1 MKKIFK
7 LALGQAIILGLAFP
21 GTVSAA
27 SSHNV
32 SRIYGS
38 SRYQTSINICN
49 NFSSGKVQN
58 VIVTSGNNFPDA
70 LAGSVLSKQLN
81 APILLVDKSLSD
93 SQDSINY
100 IKDHL
105 DASGTVYVLGG
116 YASVSDEYINYI
128 KSLGFN
134 NIKRLGGKN
143 RFDTNKVIVENM
155 NVGKGTPLVI
165 VNGSNFPDALS
176 ISSIA
181 GMKGYPIILSNTDTL
196 PDEVKEK
203 ISEISPSS
211 VYIIGGQGALSD
223 NIISEIKKLDTT
235 IEDGN
240 IIRIWGKNRYETSLN
255 ICKYFNLDSST
266 VVIANGENFP
276 DALSGS
282 ALAAKLQAPILLT
295 DGKNISTQKEY
306 IDTTKY
312 TDEIILGGSGAVS
325 EDAENELKGIEKKL
339 FEVTNEYV
347 GEDGKYY
354 IEGNYLKYVTD
365 INEAL
370 DYVKRTGDS
379 SVVEEDNGQWF
390 ILDDGFDMTISDK
403 VKLEVDSDVSIKLIH
418 FDSDGNISYNQ
429 PNFTDMVN
437 GKYEDRPVFN
447 LFIKDGKVMKMD
459 QQFRP

>member
-27 SSHNV
+27 ASHNV

-100 IKDHL
+100 IRDHL
-105 DASGTVYVLGG
+105 DVSGTVYVLGG

-143 RFDTNKVIVENM
+143 RFETNKVIVENM
-155 NVGKGTPLVI
+155 NVSKGTPLVV

-203 ISEISPSS
+203 ISTISPSS

-418 FDSDGNISYNQ
+418 FDSNGNIFYNQ
-429 PNFTDMVN
+429 PNFIDMVN
-437 GKYEDRPVFN
+437 GQYEDKPVFN